1 MRTCCWSRAKD
12 QLSLC
17 RTEQMREGWAW
28 VGWPGRVDVGFR
40 GPQDRKQ
47 KDLVT
52 GHVLAN
58 GWVSTLHR
66 MSKLEGY

>member
-1 MRTCCWSRAKD
+1 MT
-12 QLSLC
+12 
-17 RTEQMREGWAW
+17 EGWAW

-47 KDLVT
+47 TDLVT

-66 MSKLEGY
+66 MSRLEGY